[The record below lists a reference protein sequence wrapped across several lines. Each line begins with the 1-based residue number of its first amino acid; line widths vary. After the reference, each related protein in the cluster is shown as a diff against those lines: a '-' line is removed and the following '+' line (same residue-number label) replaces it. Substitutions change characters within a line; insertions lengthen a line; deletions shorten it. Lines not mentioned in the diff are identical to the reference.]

1 MPALTGNAHGV
12 NSAAPSPTEQ
22 SERCIGLACGFAA
35 YLIWGLLP
43 FYLRLLQGVPAADV
57 LAHRILWSVVVV
69 VVLISGLKGWGRVR
83 AAVRQP
89 RLLALLLASAVCIA
103 INWLVYTWAILA
115 GHAIDTSLGY
125 FINPLVSVLFG
136 VALLGERLA
145 RLQWA
150 AVGLAALGVAVLT
163 IERGALPMVSLA
175 LALSFGTYGLI
186 RKQAAVDA
194 ATGLFLETLML
205 APVAALW
212 IASTP
217 QGLIG
222 WPAPTVIILALGGI
236 ATAIPLMLFG
246 VAARRLPLSTL
257 GLMQYVAPTMVL
269 LEAVLL
275 FGEVL
280 DPARLAAFCC
290 IWVGLAVYA
299 FSLRRPVAR
308 AAPTR

>member
-1 MPALTGNAHGV
+1 V
-12 NSAAPSPTEQ
+12 SASSL
-22 SERCIGLACGFAA
+22 SETRIGFLCGMGA

-57 LAHRILWSVVVV
+57 LAFRVLWSVLVVV
-69 VVLISGLKGWGRVR
+69 LLISGLKGWDKVR
-83 AAVRQP
+83 DALRQP
-89 RLLALLLASAVCIA
+89 RLLLLLLASAVCIT
-103 INWLVYTWAILA
+103 INWGVYTWAILA

-136 VALLGERLA
+136 VVLLGERLG
-145 RLQWA
+145 RLQWV
-150 AVGLAALGVAVLT
+150 AVALAALGVAVLT
-163 IERGALPMVSLA
+163 IERGSLPLVSLA
-175 LALSFGTYGLI
+175 LALSFGVYGLI

-194 ATGLFLETLML
+194 ATGLFVETLLL
-205 APVAALW
+205 APVALLW
-212 IASTP
+212 IGQTP
-217 QGLIG
+217 QGFAG
-222 WPAPTVIILALGGI
+222 WPPATMATLALGGL
-236 ATAIPLMLFG
+236 ATAIPLLLFG

-280 DPARLAAFCC
+280 DPARLTAFGF
-290 IWVGLAVYA
+290 IWAGLAVYT

-308 AAPTR
+308 AAQPR

>member
-1 MPALTGNAHGV
+1 MG
-12 NSAAPSPTEQ
+12 
-22 SERCIGLACGFAA
+22 A
-35 YLIWGLLP
+35 YLIWGVLP

-57 LAHRILWSVVVV
+57 LAHRILWSVLVVV
-69 VVLISGLKGWGRVR
+69 ALIAWLKGWDKVT
-83 AAVRQP
+83 AALRQP
-89 RLLALLLASAVCIA
+89 RLLLMLFASAVCIA
-103 INWLVYTWAILA
+103 INWLVYTWAILE

-136 VALLGERLA
+136 VVLLGERLLK
-145 RLQWA
+145 LQWA

-163 IERGALPMVSLA
+163 FERGALPLVSLA

-194 ATGLFLETLML
+194 ATGLFIETLML
-205 APVAALW
+205 APVALLW
-212 IASTP
+212 IAATP
-217 QGLIG
+217 QGFTG
-222 WPAPTVIILALGGI
+222 WPVSTLGILALGGV
-236 ATAIPLMLFG
+236 ATAVPLMLFG

-269 LEAVLL
+269 LEAVLI

-290 IWVGLAVYA
+290 IWAGLALYTL
-299 FSLRRPVAR
+299 SLRRPVAPVR
-308 AAPTR
+308 EVS

>member
-1 MPALTGNAHGV
+1 MTGNARRV
-12 NSAAPSPTEQ
+12 NSAASAPSEQ
-22 SERCIGLACGFAA
+22 SERRIGLLTGMGA
-35 YLIWGLLP
+35 YLIWGVLP

-57 LAHRILWSVVVV
+57 LAYRILWSVLVV
-69 VVLISGLKGWGRVR
+69 VVLIAGLKGWGRVQ
-83 AAVRQP
+83 AALRQP
-89 RLLALLLASAVCIA
+89 RLLLMLLASAVCIA

-136 VALLGERLA
+136 VVLLGERLL
-145 RLQWA
+145 RLQWV

-163 IERGALPMVSLA
+163 IERGSLPLISLA
-175 LALSFGTYGLI
+175 LALSFGVYGLI

-205 APVAALW
+205 APVALLW

-217 QGLIG
+217 QGFTG
-222 WPAPTVIILALGGI
+222 WPPTTAITLALGGV
-236 ATAIPLMLFG
+236 ATAVPLMLFG

-257 GLMQYVAPTMVL
+257 GLMQYIAPTMVL

-290 IWVGLAVYA
+290 IWAGLAVYA

>member
-1 MPALTGNAHGV
+1 VSSTP
-12 NSAAPSPTEQ
+12 PSEA
-22 SERCIGLACGFAA
+22 RIGFFAGMGA
-35 YLIWGLLP
+35 YLIWGVLP

-57 LAHRILWSVVVV
+57 LAHRILWSVLV
-69 VVLISGLKGWGRVR
+69 VVLLIFGLKGWSRVR
-83 AAVRQP
+83 EAVRQP
-89 RLLALLLASAVCIA
+89 RLLAMLLASAVCVA
-103 INWLVYTWAILA
+103 INWLVYTWAILD

-136 VALLGERLA
+136 VALLGERLG
-145 RLQWA
+145 RLQWL

-163 IERGALPMVSLA
+163 IERGALPLVSLA
-175 LALSFGTYGLI
+175 LALSFGVYGLI

-194 ATGLFLETLML
+194 ATGLLLETLML

-212 IASTP
+212 IAGTP
-217 QGLIG
+217 QGFTG
-222 WPAPTVIILALGGI
+222 WPASTLGILALGGI
-236 ATAIPLMLFG
+236 ATAVPLMLFG

-280 DPARLAAFCC
+280 DPARMLAFGF
-290 IWVGLAVYA
+290 IWAGLAVYT
-299 FSLRRPVAR
+299 FSLRRPVAPPAQPR
-308 AAPTR
+308 

>member
-1 MPALTGNAHGV
+1 M
-12 NSAAPSPTEQ
+12 
-22 SERCIGLACGFAA
+22 CA
-35 YLIWGLLP
+35 YLIWGVLP
-43 FYLRLLQGVPAADV
+43 FYLRLLQGVPAAEV
-57 LAHRILWSVVVV
+57 LAHRILWSVLVVV
-69 VVLISGLKGWGRVR
+69 MLIAWLKGWGKVS
-83 AAVRQP
+83 AALRQP
-89 RLLALLLASAVCIA
+89 RLLLLLLASSVCIA

-136 VALLGERLA
+136 VALLGERLK

-163 IERGALPMVSLA
+163 IERGALPLVSLA

-194 ATGLFLETLML
+194 ATGLFVETLML
-205 APVAALW
+205 APVALIW

-217 QGLIG
+217 NGFTG
-222 WPAPTVIILALGGI
+222 WPAPTLFTLALGGV
-236 ATAIPLMLFG
+236 ATAVPLMLFG

-269 LEAVLL
+269 AEAVLI

-280 DPARLAAFCC
+280 DPPRLAAFGC
-290 IWVGLAVYA
+290 IWAGLALYTL
-299 FSLRRPVAR
+299 SLRRPAIG
-308 AAPTR
+308 PS

>member
-1 MPALTGNAHGV
+1 MG
-12 NSAAPSPTEQ
+12 
-22 SERCIGLACGFAA
+22 A
-35 YLIWGLLP
+35 YLIWGVLP

-57 LAHRILWSVVVV
+57 LAHRILWSVLVV
-69 VVLISGLKGWGRVR
+69 VVLIFGVKGWGRVL
-83 AAVRQP
+83 AAMRQP
-89 RLLALLLASAVCIA
+89 RLLVLLLASAVCIA

-136 VALLGERLA
+136 VVLLGERLS
-145 RLQWA
+145 RGQQL
-150 AVGLAALGVAVLT
+150 AVALAALGVAVLT
-163 IERGALPMVSLA
+163 IERGSLPLVSLA
-175 LALSFGTYGLI
+175 LALSFGVYGLI

-205 APVAALW
+205 APVAAIW
-212 IASTP
+212 IAGTP
-217 QGLIG
+217 QGFAG
-222 WPAPTVIILALGGI
+222 WPPITLATLALGGI
-236 ATAIPLMLFG
+236 ATAVPLMLFV

-280 DPARLAAFCC
+280 DPARLTAFAF
-290 IWVGLAVYA
+290 IWAGLAVYTL
-299 FSLRRPVAR
+299 SLRRPVAR
-308 AAPTR
+308 EAQPR